1 MRERKKECANSYDEV
16 INSST
21 RIDEITPF
29 QKQNEFF
36 LPIKRIMTKVN
47 THFLCTFCKFLQC
60 FSTFSPC
67 FFSDLINVYHE
78 KFSQRLMRQNALKC
92 QRHLNEWNNRRKRRK
107 KKSCVYCDMNSNS
120 ELINEKR
127 E

>member
-1 MRERKKECANSYDEV
+1 
-16 INSST
+16 
-21 RIDEITPF
+21 
-29 QKQNEFF
+29 
-36 LPIKRIMTKVN
+36 MTKVN

-60 FSTFSPC
+60 FLTFSPC

-107 KKSCVYCDMNSNS
+107 KSCVYCDMNSNS